1 MKFGAIDQG
10 TTSSRALMLCDG
22 EAQVRFS
29 AEHAQSMPY
38 PGWVEH
44 DPREL
49 LKNVW
54 AAAEALGDADALGL
68 DNQGESCL
76 AWDRET
82 GEPISQVIVWQDDR
96 TSKVTERLKA
106 EGHESHVKALSG
118 LPLDPYFSA
127 SKMAWIIEQV
137 PEAKTLLR
145 EGRLALGTTDAFFLQ
160 NLVGRCVTDVTT
172 ASRTSLMNLQTLQ
185 WDAELCDLFGVPMET
200 LPDILSTQDE
210 YGDIEINGHGVPLRA
225 NIVDQQA
232 ALFGHGCHQPG
243 DAKVTLG
250 TGAFALAIS
259 GDCPV
264 LGNAG
269 GLLPTVAWRLGG
281 GAPVFALDGGVYNAG
296 SALNWARSIGLF
308 STFPEINGFQNPP
321 AIERGLVFVPALSGL
336 ACPHWRRE
344 ARAAFEGLSLDT
356 GPLDMVQAVLEGV
369 ALRIAE
375 VIAAMHEITPI
386 GDEISIDGGLAN
398 NAYIC
403 QFLADVLGRHVR
415 VTGLPELTAIGCA
428 RLAGLGLGE
437 EGGSVGG
444 GALYAPKGK
453 ARHDWIGRFSQA
465 VARTAYRVDG
475 PPVR

>member
-210 YGDIEINGHGVPLRA
+210 YGDVEINGRGVPLRA
-225 NIVDQQA
+225 SVVDQQA
-232 ALFGHGCHQPG
+232 ALFGHGCRRPG

-259 GDCPV
+259 GDHPV
-264 LGNAG
+264 LDNAE
-269 GLLPTVAWRLGG
+269 GLLPTVAWRLDG

-308 STFPEINGFQNPP
+308 STFAEINRFQNP
-321 AIERGLVFVPALSGL
+321 
-336 ACPHWRRE
+336 
-344 ARAAFEGLSLDT
+344 
-356 GPLDMVQAVLEGV
+356 
-369 ALRIAE
+369 
-375 VIAAMHEITPI
+375 
-386 GDEISIDGGLAN
+386 
-398 NAYIC
+398 
-403 QFLADVLGRHVR
+403 
-415 VTGLPELTAIGCA
+415 
-428 RLAGLGLGE
+428 
-437 EGGSVGG
+437 
-444 GALYAPKGK
+444 
-453 ARHDWIGRFSQA
+453 
-465 VARTAYRVDG
+465 
-475 PPVR
+475 